1 MADSKPLTGA
11 EGTPADTKPGTDDAT
26 PDGTGS
32 SEQVNIKVRDSEG
45 NEVQFRI
52 KKKTQLKKLM
62 DAYCARMGT
71 SVGTYRFLFDGNRV
85 NDTDTP
91 ESLEMEDMDVIDAVL
106 FQQGGIEAI
115 ASFTCAPVLC
125 GC

>member
-11 EGTPADTKPGTDDAT
+11 EGTPDTKPGADEA
-26 PDGTGS
+26 PADGTGS

-62 DAYCARMGT
+62 DAYCGRMGT

-85 NDTDTP
+85 NDQDTP

-106 FQQGGIEAI
+106 FQQGGIQ
-115 ASFTCAPVLC
+115 SFAPFTFAPVLC
-125 GC
+125 SC

>member
-1 MADSKPLTGA
+1 MSHALPWLLRQVWCLHRVFLLAIMRPLFLCRT
-11 EGTPADTKPGTDDAT
+11 
-26 PDGTGS
+26 
-32 SEQVNIKVRDSEG
+32 QVRDSEG